1 MTTCYHVG
9 DKCHISDDDI
19 EWKTRRK
26 RQKTESSLS
35 NFVDFKQSN
44 EDGIWKLHDYQFMHT
59 IRRSESDLK
68 RSIEEEN
75 EKLKREAKLL
85 RCRLKWKTLEQQ
97 LTLLGCPRQNIKNE
111 LGIETELEKAEP
123 IEPLVTKSSQETTTN
138 KMRTR
143 FERDVAQLHKIMQI
157 GMDGEPFE
165 RKPSDENSV
174 EVIKFLLKRILP
186 DIRKYVETPWKENEQ
201 NLKRKLESERIRNED
216 LKREIEYWMAWATDS
231 NYYRC

>member
-9 DKCHISDDDI
+9 DKRHISDDDI
-19 EWKTRRK
+19 EWKTRKK
-26 RQKTESSLS
+26 RQKTESSL
-35 NFVDFKQSN
+35 NIFVDFKQSN
-44 EDGIWKLHDYQFMHT
+44 KDGIWKSHDYQFMHT

-68 RSIEEEN
+68 RSIGEEN

-123 IEPLVTKSSQETTTN
+123 VEPLVTKSSQETTTD
-138 KMRTR
+138 KMRYR
-143 FERDVAQLHKIMQI
+143 FERNVAQLHKIMQI

-165 RKPSDENSV
+165 RNPSDENSV
-174 EVIKFLLKRILP
+174 EVIKHDEVVTKEVTQKEWSRQSYTLEEKALLKSRLP
-186 DIRKYVETPWKENEQ
+186 DIRKHVEYPWK
-201 NLKRKLESERIRNED
+201 K
-216 LKREIEYWMAWATDS
+216 MV
-231 NYYRC
+231 

>member
-1 MTTCYHVG
+1 
-9 DKCHISDDDI
+9 
-19 EWKTRRK
+19 
-26 RQKTESSLS
+26 
-35 NFVDFKQSN
+35 
-44 EDGIWKLHDYQFMHT
+44 
-59 IRRSESDLK
+59 
-68 RSIEEEN
+68 
-75 EKLKREAKLL
+75 
-85 RCRLKWKTLEQQ
+85 
-97 LTLLGCPRQNIKNE
+97 
-111 LGIETELEKAEP
+111 
-123 IEPLVTKSSQETTTN
+123 
-138 KMRTR
+138 MRTR

-201 NLKRKLESERIRNED
+201 NLKRKLESERIRNKD